1 MQEVWYGRFL
11 HKTTVWMHSTSD
23 MTSRGLRKT
32 KMIVVLVVVFEVLG
46 ILSAVHA
53 VMSVRTPQGSIAW
66 AVSLVTFP
74 YVSVPAYWVFGRNK
88 FQGYVLAR
96 RKETDSLSEVIRQAN
111 AQLDPESV
119 DEHVDRGA
127 IRAAETLAR
136 LPLTDGNLADLLVDG
151 EATFDSIFEGI
162 EAAEHYALVQFYIV
176 RDDVLGRKLQDKL
189 IAAAG
194 RGVQVFFLYDE
205 VGSVGLSAAYRSRFL
220 DAGIV
225 PRPFHSRKGSGN
237 RFQLNFRNH
246 RKTVVVDGKVAW
258 IGGHNV
264 GDEYMGR
271 DPSFGNWRDTHIR
284 LEGPAAIGAQLA
296 FVEDWRWATDT
307 MPEGLNWIPARAS
320 NSDMRALVIPTGPAD
335 EMETASLIFTGAI
348 NAARERIWI
357 ASPYFVPDDAVVQ
370 ALQLAGLRGVDVRI
384 LIPEKADSTLVTLAA
399 YAFFARIKAAG
410 VKFYRYQDGFLHQ
423 KVVLVDDSF
432 ATVGTANFDNRSFR
446 LNFEITAVIAN
457 TDFAADVAS
466 MLTVD
471 FSNSRLME
479 QDEYDLKPLWFK
491 FAVRTAHLTA
501 PIL

>member
-1 MQEVWYGRFL
+1 M
-11 HKTTVWMHSTSD
+11 HATTN
-23 MTSRGLRKT
+23 MTRKGFRKT
-32 KMIVVLVVVFEVLG
+32 KMIIILVIVFEVVG

-96 RKETDSLSEVIRQAN
+96 REDIESLSEIIRQAN
-111 AQLDPESV
+111 VQLDAASV
-119 DEHVDRGA
+119 DESVDRGA
-127 IRAAETLAR
+127 VRAAETLAR
-136 LPLTDGNLADLLVDG
+136 TPLTGGNMAELLIDGQ
-151 EATFDSIFEGI
+151 ATFDSIFEGI
-162 EAAEHYALVQFYIV
+162 DAAEHYALVQFYIV

-189 IAAAG
+189 VAAAK

-205 VGSVGLSAAYRSRFL
+205 IGSAGLSAAYRRRFL

-271 DPSFGNWRDTHIR
+271 DPDFGNWRDTHVR

-296 FVEDWRWATDT
+296 FVEDWRWATDAL
-307 MPEGLNWIPARAS
+307 PEGLNWVPTRA
-320 NSDMRALVIPTGPAD
+320 NEADMRALVIPTGPAD
-335 EMETASLIFTGAI
+335 EMESASLIFTGAI
-348 NAARERIWI
+348 NAARVRVWI

-370 ALQLAGLRGVDVRI
+370 ALQLASLRGVDVRI
-384 LIPEKADSTLVTLAA
+384 LIPENADSKLVTLAA
-399 YAFFARIKAAG
+399 YAFFDRIKAAG
-410 VKFYRYQDGFLHQ
+410 VEFYRYQDGFLHQ
-423 KVVLVDDSF
+423 KVVLVDGSF
-432 ATVGTANFDNRSFR
+432 ATIGTANFDNRSFR
-446 LNFEITAVIAN
+446 LNFEITAVVADVEFAAEVAAMLE
-457 TDFAADVAS
+457 TDFANA
-466 MLTVD
+466 
-471 FSNSRLME
+471 RLMKR
-479 QDEYDLKPLWFK
+479 DEYDQKPLWFK

-501 PIL
+501 PVL